1 MTAAIK
7 ISTQGKEPK
16 APSAPEYA
24 PVRWFDYSPRCRQ
37 YSFNQNP
44 ALNEYMEKRGI
55 RWAGVDDLHLQFE
68 AGTSC
73 SETHLIWL
81 PFTGRM
87 ECDVGMG
94 YQPLNSGDLA
104 VCPARHPHRLR
115 LASASA
121 TGLWIHFHHTQQW
134 KRFLPVKPGVY
145 PGLPLGHL
153 QGLVYSYILKEND
166 LSKNGIGGCLHAME
180 LILLS
185 IDQAL
190 DDITEA
196 KSSDFKTKVS
206 TLEARIQATLQAD
219 WTVARLARELHMST
233 SNLHKTMLRH
243 YGIKP
248 ADLITRL
255 RINHAISRLLNTDM
269 TLADIAEETGYSSAF
284 AFSSAFKRKVGRS
297 PKYFRVDN
305 LGP

>member
-1 MTAAIK
+1 MTA
-7 ISTQGKEPK
+7 QGNAPK
-16 APSAPEYA
+16 PPSAPEYV
-24 PVRWFDYSPRCRQ
+24 PVRWFGSNSRCRQ
-37 YSFNQNP
+37 YFFNQNP
-44 ALNEYMEKRGI
+44 ALSEYMEKRGI
-55 RWAGVDDLHLQFE
+55 CWAGVDDLHEQFE
-68 AGTSC
+68 AGTPC

-81 PFTGRM
+81 PFTGQM
-87 ECDVGMG
+87 ECDVGTG

-121 TGLWIHFHHTQQW
+121 SGLWIHFNHAQQW
-134 KRFLPVKPGVY
+134 KRFMPIKPGVY
-145 PGLPLGHL
+145 SGLSLGHL
-153 QGLVYSYILKEND
+153 QGLIHSYILKEND

-185 IDQAL
+185 VNQAL
-190 DDITEA
+190 DDITEV
-196 KSSDFKTKVS
+196 KNSDFKTKVS

-219 WTVARLARELHMST
+219 WTVARLAQELHMST

-248 ADLITRL
+248 ADLVTRL

-269 TLADIAEETGYSSAF
+269 TLADIAEETGYSTAF

-297 PKYFRVDN
+297 PKFFRTHN
-305 LGP
+305 TNYTS